1 MVKPTIVPGLTD
13 SSKLLCEEIFG
24 PVVAVLPFDTES
36 EVIARA
42 NDNRYGL
49 NAMVFTENLTRAHRV
64 AAKLSAGTVWVNC
77 GRHADQ
83 PRVA

>member
-1 MVKPTIVPGLTD
+1 MVKPTIVTGLTD
-13 SSKLLCEEIFG
+13 SSKLLCEIFG

-36 EVIARA
+36 EVIAGRTTTA
-42 NDNRYGL
+42 TASTRWCSP
-49 NAMVFTENLTRAHRV
+49 NLTRAHRV
-64 AAKLSAGTVWVNC
+64 AAKLNAGTVWVNC